1 MHEQIELA
9 MLLYTYTRSSRRKEI
24 STTVDYIS
32 ASPPA
37 AYRPRVLTS
46 SVVLAMS
53 LISGL
58 HKTSNCLNR
67 LES

>member
-37 AYRPRVLTS
+37 YRRPRVLTS
-46 SVVLAMS
+46 SVVCWLVIAFRWLDRRMNS
-53 LISGL
+53 L
-58 HKTSNCLNR
+58 
-67 LES
+67 

>member
-9 MLLYTYTRSSRRKEI
+9 MLLYTYARSSRRKEI

-46 SVVLAMS
+46 SVVCWLVIAFRWLDRRMNS
-53 LISGL
+53 L
-58 HKTSNCLNR
+58 
-67 LES
+67 